1 MKMKSS
7 LLMFSLSLWLFGCA
21 SLQIGSEFQS
31 GREALLK
38 GQNETA
44 LAYFQSTAQ
53 KDPNYVWGTAYKQ
66 SVWSYLGR
74 SEYALGRLPQARQT
88 LEKALATKQD
98 EDLTRLYLGLALARA
113 GDQQR
118 GLKEIEGGMR
128 GIDQWLNYVNDA
140 HRYTFGQYWDAS
152 RELRSSIQGD
162 LAMISGREFDLQKLI
177 TSAEWLGKR
186 FEEESDQARR
196 DEARS
201 INRESEGRGGNQ
213 P

>member
-1 MKMKSS
+1 
-7 LLMFSLSLWLFGCA
+7 
-21 SLQIGSEFQS
+21 
-31 GREALLK
+31 
-38 GQNETA
+38 
-44 LAYFQSTAQ
+44 
-53 KDPNYVWGTAYKQ
+53 
-66 SVWSYLGR
+66 
-74 SEYALGRLPQARQT
+74 
-88 LEKALATKQD
+88 
-98 EDLTRLYLGLALARA
+98 
-113 GDQQR
+113 
-118 GLKEIEGGMR
+118 MR

-162 LAMISGREFDLQKLI
+162 LAMISGREFDLQKI
-177 TSAEWLGKR
+177 IASAEWLGKR